1 MKSFFR
7 EFRDF
12 ITQGNLM
19 EVASGLLLAT
29 AFRDLISS
37 FSNTFIL
44 PLINKALNYSSNIA
58 DSDSTVKVA
67 GLNINYG
74 AFLTELISFLITG
87 IVLFLMIKLYTKLAS
102 KRKPVD
108 TELSI
113 LKEIR
118 DSLNKK

>member
-1 MKSFFR
+1 MKGFFSD
-7 EFRDF
+7 FRDF

-29 AFRDLISS
+29 AFKDLISS

-58 DSDSTVKVA
+58 DSSSTVQVA

-74 AFLTELISFLITG
+74 AFITELISFLITG
-87 IVLFLMIKLYTKLAS
+87 IVLFLMIKLYGRIARS
-102 KRKPVD
+102 RKPVD
-108 TELSI
+108 TELKI

>member
-1 MKSFFR
+1 MKGFFSD
-7 EFRDF
+7 FRDF

-29 AFRDLISS
+29 AFKDLISS

-58 DSDSTVKVA
+58 DSSSTVQVA

-74 AFLTELISFLITG
+74 AFITELISFLITG
-87 IVLFLMIKLYTKLAS
+87 IVLFLMIKLYGRIARN
-102 KRKPVD
+102 RKHVD

>member
-1 MKSFFR
+1 MKGFFS

-29 AFRDLISS
+29 AFKDLISS

-58 DSDSTVKVA
+58 DSNSSVQVA

-74 AFLTELISFLITG
+74 AFITELISFLITG
-87 IVLFLMIKLYTKLAS
+87 IVLFLLIKLYTKIARS
-102 KRKPVD
+102 RKPVD
-108 TELSI
+108 TELSL